1 MTIQSTASAGAAT
14 ATLARPAVAAEG
26 LVKTYPRGVQALKGV
41 SFSVSPGALDRL
53 LASDGGQP

>member
-1 MTIQSTASAGAAT
+1 M